1 MMLNRDKIGL
11 WTRIG
16 AIVLAAIFVLSGVLF
31 GMTSNSSYNLLDLFR
46 SNPQGQQAQPTSG
59 SEEQIER
66 SRAELEENPEDPR
79 RIRRLAGLYLQNG
92 QTGEA
97 VKVLEEGRK
106 VAPDDPSIP
115 LVLAQSYDQQAQ
127 ALTDEKERQATYVKA
142 GDAYVAAAEAEE
154 NERRDAQAYLYA
166 GAAYEGAG
174 DKGKAIQYW
183 NEYLKIEPEGEQA
196 DAVKERIGTLLKGGE
211 TTGAAGAGAENPQ
224 GQ

>member
-16 AIVLAAIFVLSGVLF
+16 AIILAALFILSGVLF
-31 GMTSNSSYNLLDLFR
+31 GIGTGLNYSPADLFR
-46 SNPQGQQAQPTSG
+46 NSEDAQAPQTTG
-59 SEEQIER
+59 SEEQIQR
-66 SRAELEENPEDPR
+66 TRAELEKKPEDPKL
-79 RIRRLAGLYLQNG
+79 IRRLAGLYLQNG

-106 VAPDDPSIP
+106 VAPEDPSLP

-127 ALTDEKERQATYVKA
+127 ALTDEGERRATYAKA

-154 NERRDAQAYLYA
+154 NERRDAQAYLAA
-166 GAAYEGAG
+166 GVAYEQAG
-174 DKGKAIQYW
+174 DKGRAIQYW
-183 NEYLKIEPEGEQA
+183 NEYLKIEPEGKTA

-211 TTGAAGAGAENPQ
+211 TTGGVGASAESPAGR
-224 GQ
+224 